1 MLSANSKDR
10 TMSGARLLIRFLEGN
25 TPRWAELRGKAP
37 AAADDVV
44 DVAPFDIA
52 AASTAELIA
61 ALDQD
66 AVGHLDSMHIAARQ
80 LLSPITADATLVCQ
94 GLNYADHA
102 NEASHGNRKSNLIFG
117 KASSSICGP
126 HDDILRPPAVE
137 LLDYEVEFA
146 LVMRAALLQNSH
158 VTEDNIADFVA
169 GVVLCNDVSARDIQ
183 FGESLIQWFRG
194 KSYRTFCPTGPLL
207 CLPEKREL
215 ASLLRSLEVKLWV
228 NGGLR
233 QSATSAQ
240 LVWKP
245 VETLN
250 YLRSFMNL
258 KPGDLLLTGTPGG
271 VTAPVTPAVVEIVKT
286 HLFAD
291 DLRLKALRA
300 EMTKGRPFLQPG
312 DVVTASLRDCRQNVS
327 LGGQQNKVAASPER
341 G

>member
-1 MLSANSKDR
+1 
-10 TMSGARLLIRFLEGN
+10 MSGTRLLIRFLEGN
-25 TPRWAELRGKAP
+25 TPRWAELRGKVP

-44 DVAPFDIA
+44 DVVPFDIA

-66 AVGHLDSMHIAARQ
+66 AVGRLDSMQIIARQ
-80 LLSPITADATLVCQ
+80 LLSPITADATLTCQ

-102 NEASHGNRKSNLIFG
+102 DEASHGHRKSNLIFG

-126 HDDILRPPAVE
+126 YDDILRPPMVE

-183 FGESLIQWFRG
+183 FGESLMQWFRG

-215 ASLLRSLEVKLWV
+215 ASILRRLEVKLWV

-233 QSATSAQ
+233 QSAMSAQ
-240 LVWKP
+240 LIWRP

-312 DVVTASLRDCRQNVS
+312 DVVTASLTDCRQNVS
-327 LGGQQNKVAASPER
+327 LGGQQNKIAASPER

>member
-1 MLSANSKDR
+1 
-10 TMSGARLLIRFLEGN
+10 MSGTRLLIRFLEGN

-44 DVAPFDIA
+44 DVVPFDIA

-66 AVGHLDSMHIAARQ
+66 SVGRLDSTQIAARQ
-80 LLSPITADATLVCQ
+80 LLSPISADATLVCQ

-102 NEASHGNRKSNLIFG
+102 DEASHGHRKSNLIFG

-126 HDDILRPPAVE
+126 YDDILRPPMVE

-158 VTEDNIADFVA
+158 VTEDNISDFVA
-169 GVVLCNDVSARDIQ
+169 GFVLCNDVSARDIQ

-215 ASLLRSLEVKLWV
+215 ATILRSLEVKLWV

-233 QSATSAQ
+233 QSAKSAQ
-240 LVWKP
+240 LIWRP

-250 YLRSFMNL
+250 YVRSFMNL
-258 KPGDLLLTGTPGG
+258 KAGDLLLTGTPGG
-271 VTAPVTPAVVEIVKT
+271 VTAPVTPAVVEIVKA

-312 DVVTASLRDCRQNVS
+312 DVVTASLTDCRQNGS
-327 LGGQQNKVAASPER
+327 LGGQQNKVAASPAR

>member
-1 MLSANSKDR
+1 
-10 TMSGARLLIRFLEGN
+10 MSGTRLFIRFLDEN
-25 TPRWAELRGKAP
+25 TPRWGELRGKAP
-37 AAADDVV
+37 VAAEDVV
-44 DVAPFDIA
+44 DVVPFDIA

-61 ALDQD
+61 ALDQE
-66 AVGHLDSMHIAARQ
+66 AVGRLDSMQIAARQ

-126 HDDILRPPAVE
+126 YDVILRPPVVE

-146 LVMRAALLQNSH
+146 LVMRADLLQNGH

-207 CLPEKREL
+207 CLPERREL
-215 ASLLRSLEVKLWV
+215 ASFLRSLEVKLWV

-240 LVWKP
+240 LIWKP

-312 DVVTASLRDCRQNVS
+312 DVVAANLTDCRRNVS
-327 LGGQQNKVAASPER
+327 LGGQQNKVAASPEK

>member
-1 MLSANSKDR
+1 MSR
-10 TMSGARLLIRFLEGN
+10 TRSVVRYLDGS
-25 TPRWAELRGKAP
+25 TPSWGELRGKAP
-37 AAADDVV
+37 VAADDLV
-44 DVAPFDIA
+44 DIAPFDIA
-52 AASTAELIA
+52 GASTAELIA
-61 ALDQD
+61 ALDQS
-66 AVGHLDSMHIAARQ
+66 ALRQLDPVRVVARK
-80 LLSPITADATLVCQ
+80 LLSPITLDAALVCQ
-94 GLNYADHA
+94 GLNYSDHA

-126 HDDILRPPAVE
+126 YDDILRPPVVE

-146 LVMRAALLQNSH
+146 LIMRGDLLENSH

-183 FGESLIQWFRG
+183 FGESMIQWFRG

-207 CLPEKREL
+207 CLPKKHEL
-215 ASLLRSLEVKLWV
+215 ASFLRSLELKLWV

-240 LVWKP
+240 LIWKP

-250 YLRSFMNL
+250 HVRSFMNL
-258 KPGDLLLTGTPGG
+258 KAGDLLLTGTPGG
-271 VTAPVTPAVVEIVKT
+271 VTAPVTPAVVDIVKT

-291 DLRLKALRA
+291 EPRMKALRA
-300 EMTKGRPFLQPG
+300 EMTKGRPFLQAG
-312 DVVTASLRDCRQNVS
+312 DVITASLTDCRQNVP
-327 LGGQQNKVAASPER
+327 LGGQQNKVAASSAR

>member
-1 MLSANSKDR
+1 
-10 TMSGARLLIRFLEGN
+10 MSGTRLLIRFLEGN
-25 TPRWAELRGKAP
+25 SPRWAELRGKAP

-44 DVAPFDIA
+44 DIAAFDIT

-66 AVGHLDSMHIAARQ
+66 AVGRLDSMHIAARQ

-126 HDDILRPPAVE
+126 YDDILRPPVVE

-215 ASLLRSLEVKLWV
+215 ASFLRNLEVKLWV

-271 VTAPVTPAVVEIVKT
+271 VTAPVTPAVVAIVKA

-312 DVVTASLRDCRQNVS
+312 DVVTAGLTDCRQNIS